1 MRNHHNHC
9 LSHKSQVLP
18 GDVGG
23 GDDDV
28 DDERV
33 GKNEPNITIL
43 YLSTVLKI
51 EEKIDN
57 ENWKN

>member
-9 LSHKSQVLP
+9 LSHKRQVLL
-18 GDVGG
+18 GDVSG

-33 GKNEPNITIL
+33 GKNEPNMTIQ